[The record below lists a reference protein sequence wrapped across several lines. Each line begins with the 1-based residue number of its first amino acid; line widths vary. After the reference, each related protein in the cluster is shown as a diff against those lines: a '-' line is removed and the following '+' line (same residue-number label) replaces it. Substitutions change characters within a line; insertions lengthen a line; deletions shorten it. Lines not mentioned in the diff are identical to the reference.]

1 MKKLSNKKCGKKR
14 KRKQREGDGIVG
26 LQRGNQEGG
35 QHLKCK

>member
-1 MKKLSNKKCGKKR
+1 VGEWESTLIESGGR
-14 KRKQREGDGIVG
+14 GDRMRG